1 MTNEWKPLRGPS
13 PEQLT
18 AYADGELPG
27 CERAQIEAW
36 LVEHPDVAA
45 EVEGSRRLM
54 RLWEK
59 TAPNPPA
66 PAVWNA
72 TLDGITTRL
81 PSSRRQG
88 VLPGPWRSRAIWAAS
103 AAVVLVLLGRTLW
116 DQTREAVVPPGET
129 LPFPVANAQDVTIL
143 SMDASDTGFL
153 VIGHPPILGKI
164 DLADHGDVVLLD
176 RADPEIRLED
186 WATPMIVDPQALTDV
201 R

>member
-1 MTNEWKPLRGPS
+1 LK
-13 PEQLT
+13 

-27 CERAQIEAW
+27 REGAQVEAW

-59 TAPNPPA
+59 TAPTLPA

-72 TLDGITTRL
+72 TLERITARL

-88 VLPGPWRSRAIWAAS
+88 VLSGPWRNKAVWAAG
-103 AAVVLVLLGRTLW
+103 AAVVLVLLGRALW
-116 DQTREAVVPPGET
+116 VQSPESVVPPGET
-129 LPFPVANAQDVTIL
+129 LPFPVATAQDVTIL

-176 RADPEIRLED
+176 PADPEIRLED
-186 WATPMIVDPQALTDV
+186 WTTPMIVDPQALTGV